1 MAQIELR
8 AEMREAGTKKA
19 LADMRKVH
27 TIPGTVY
34 GGEGKAFSI
43 SIGEKE
49 LMSALKQGGANAILR
64 LKHDKGEDTV
74 IVKQI
79 QRHVVTSQPIHADF
93 QRISLTEKIVV
104 KVPLHVTGE
113 APGVKLQGGV
123 LEHVLREIEVRCL
136 PNAIPQKI
144 DLDVGKLDVG
154 GQILVSELP
163 VLAEVEYLQDPSQI
177 VLHIIHVVVEKEPE
191 PAADAVAGEPEVI
204 AKGKKE
210 EGEEGEGA
218 KEGGKDAKAPAAK
231 GAPAAKAEGGKKE
244 EKK

>member
-1 MAQIELR
+1 MAQIELK

-19 LADMRKVH
+19 LADMRKVRK
-27 TIPGTVY
+27 IPGTVY
-34 GGEGKAFSI
+34 GGKGKAFSI
-43 SIGEKE
+43 AIGEKE
-49 LMSALKQGGANAILR
+49 LMSALKQGGTNVILR

-74 IVKQI
+74 IVKEI

-93 QRISLTEKIVV
+93 QRISLTEKITV
-104 KVPLHVTGE
+104 KVPLHAVGE

-144 DLDVGKLDVG
+144 DLDVSKMDVG
-154 GQILVSELP
+154 GEILVSQLP
-163 VLAEVEYLQDPSQI
+163 ALPEVEYLQDPAQI
-177 VLHIIHVVVEKEPE
+177 VLHIIHVVVEKEAE
-191 PAADAVAGEPEVI
+191 PAADAAAGEPEVI

-218 KEGGKDAKAPAAK
+218 KEGAKDAKAPAGK